1 MTAERQPD
9 AVRATE
15 GGMQAEAVA
24 RAKWV
29 CWVDGDHRL
38 QGKGGEQTLW
48 MQSGA
53 GQLLE
58 VPA

>member
-1 MTAERQPD
+1 
-9 AVRATE
+9 
-15 GGMQAEAVA
+15 MQAEAVA